1 MSLQIIF
8 MGTPEFSIN
17 TLKLLI
23 DNGHE
28 ILRVYTQPPKK
39 AKRTQNYKNTTP
51 HSRRRIKNRC
61 KDIK

>member
-1 MSLQIIF
+1 

-23 DNGHE
+23 DNGHK
-28 ILRVYTQPPKK
+28 ILRVYTQPPKKK
-39 AKRTQNYKNTTP
+39 AKRTQNYKNTTS
-51 HSRRRIKNRC
+51 HSCRRIKNRC

>member
-1 MSLQIIF
+1 

-23 DNGHE
+23 DNGHK

-39 AKRTQNYKNTTP
+39 SKEDTKL
-51 HSRRRIKNRC
+51 
-61 KDIK
+61 

>member
-39 AKRTQNYKNTTP
+39 SKEDTKL
-51 HSRRRIKNRC
+51 
-61 KDIK
+61 